1 MVAFE
6 EKAVPLMVN
15 KTFIPEGEAVPAS
28 QIGATLEA
36 LAATIAAR
44 RDADEASYTYRLLTG
59 SVDDVLKKVME
70 ESGEVALAAK
80 DVEGWATSSLAA
92 AVALEAASAGA
103 GDAVSDAEAA
113 DEGAGAPLSVQ
124 LPPEYGEAV
133 DHLRYEAADV
143 VYHLLVVLERYGAEQ
158 SHDRRRAAAR
168 RRSLARRVRAPRK
181 VAFSYRSCAGKRR
194 ESRGSLSERNNM
206 ENFGGAP
213 ELKERRISWP
223 DCLELMACAASQM
236 WS

>member
-1 MVAFE
+1 
-6 EKAVPLMVN
+6 MVN
-15 KTFIPEGEAVPAS
+15 KTFIPEGEAAPAS

-59 SVDDVLKKVME
+59 NVDGVLKKVME

-92 AVALEAASAGA
+92 AV
-103 GDAVSDAEAA
+103 VSDAEAA

-143 VYHLLVVLERYGAEQ
+143 VYHLLVVLERYGITLDEFAAELNNRMTEGERPHGAVRL
-158 SHDRRRAAAR
+158 HDEFVRR
-168 RRSLARRVRAPRK
+168 
-181 VAFSYRSCAGKRR
+181 GK
-194 ESRGSLSERNNM
+194 
-206 ENFGGAP
+206 
-213 ELKERRISWP
+213 
-223 DCLELMACAASQM
+223 
-236 WS
+236 